1 MSVVWRG
8 YDEVLGR
15 SVAVKVM
22 AARPTTDPMLRER
35 LRAEAQSAARL
46 SHPHITNVH
55 DYGESRDSSGECV
68 PYVVMELLQGP
79 TLAQRLTA
87 GALPVQAA
95 LRICAQVATALA
107 TAHAR
112 GLVHRDVKPANVILS
127 PAGPKV
133 VDFGI
138 AAAAGE
144 RGDRRSNGEIWGTP
158 AYVAPER
165 LLDGRVV
172 PGSDVYALGL
182 VLYRALAGELPWHAR
197 TPTAML
203 HAHLHEEPAP
213 LPALAGL
220 PAEVRALCHRCLA
233 KDPRK
238 RPTGHEVA
246 AVLAKATG
254 LRLLVQPGTGGNF
267 LVDLDVPG
275 DHADAVWVERPAT
288 GLRRRVKLAL
298 SAAVVVVAGAFAGTF
313 GTGPGTDWSG
323 GAGAAAA
330 ASHGAGSSGDAGRT
344 QPAPDSAGPGTA
356 GAHRDPGNADVGN
369 AGTGQG
375 GSGGA
380 GTVPKPTRAA
390 SPVPVP
396 HPVERSVQ
404 TLGGTVVAR
413 CVGSTATLVSWTP
426 LPGFDATGVVRG
438 PGEEVGLVFAGL
450 LDEVHVTVRC
460 VAGEPQASVRVT

>member
-1 MSVVWRG
+1 MVEAGDVVDGRYRLVDLLGKGGMSAVWRG

-22 AARPTTDPMLRER
+22 AARATADPLLREH

-55 DYGESRDSSGECV
+55 DYGEARDPAGRCV

-79 TLAQRLTA
+79 TLAQRLAA
-87 GALPVQAA
+87 GAMPVEAA

-144 RGDRRSNGEIWGTP
+144 RGDRHAGGEVWGTP

-172 PGSDVYALGL
+172 PASDVYALGL
-182 VLYRALAGELPWHAR
+182 VLYRTLAGVLPWRAR

-203 HAHLHEEPAP
+203 NAHLHEEPAP
-213 LPALAGL
+213 LRPLAGL
-220 PAEVRALCHRCLA
+220 PPEVRALCHRCLA

-238 RPTGHEVA
+238 RPTAQEVA

-267 LVDLDVPG
+267 LVDLDLPA
-275 DHADAVWVERPAT
+275 DQADAVWVEQPAA
-288 GLRRRVKLAL
+288 GLRRRVKLAI
-298 SAAVVVVAGAFAGTF
+298 SAVVVLAAGAFAGTF
-313 GTGPGTDWSG
+313 GTGPGTEWSS

-330 ASHGAGSSGDAGRT
+330 ASHGVAR
-344 QPAPDSAGPGTA
+344 
-356 GAHRDPGNADVGN
+356 
-369 AGTGQG
+369 
-375 GSGGA
+375 
-380 GTVPKPTRAA
+380 
-390 SPVPVP
+390 
-396 HPVERSVQ
+396 PVERSRR
-404 TLGGTVVAR
+404 TPGGTVVAR
-413 CVGSTATLVSWTP
+413 CVGPTVTLVSWTP
-426 LPGFDATGVVRG
+426 LPGFDATDVDRG
-438 PGEEVGLVFAGL
+438 PADEVGLVFAGL
-450 LDEVHVTVRC
+450 LSEVHVTVRC
-460 VAGEPQASVRVT
+460 VKGEPRASVRVT